1 MNHDPS
7 PSRAEPTGPAD
18 GGPSP
23 LTRSLEL
30 PDEAATDALAAS
42 LAQALTGGWQIHLSG
57 DLGAGK
63 TRFVRGLL
71 RALGH
76 TGRVRSP
83 TFTLMEPYKL
93 ANFTLYHFDF
103 YRFSGENDWRD
114 AGFDEWLADERGV
127 VVIEWPEMAGRLPTP
142 DLQMQFEFGAGESRR
157 VQLRSQTSRG
167 STWLTRIATTHPQ
180 AAPGFGSAQPP
191 EAGGEP

>member
-42 LAQALTGGWQIHLSG
+42 LAQALTSGWQIHLSG

-93 ANFTLYHFDF
+93 TNFTLYHFDF

-157 VQLRSQTSRG
+157 VQLRSQTARG
-167 STWLTRIATTHPQ
+167 STWLTRIATTPPQ
-180 AAPGFGSAQPP
+180 SPPGFGSAQPP